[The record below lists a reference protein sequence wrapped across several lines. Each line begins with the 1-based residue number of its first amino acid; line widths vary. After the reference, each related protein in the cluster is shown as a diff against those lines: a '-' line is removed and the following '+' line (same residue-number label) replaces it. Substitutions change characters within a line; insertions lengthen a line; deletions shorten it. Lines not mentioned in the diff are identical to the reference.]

1 MNLQT
6 MTIIFVIIFLPIILI
21 STYYIQREVDTI
33 NMQASY
39 DTKLI
44 GATTDAVSAFEINT
58 SNEDLSAVSDSL
70 RSIIEASN
78 NVFTTTL
85 ASNMGLSGASKSRIL
100 PYIPAIVYVLY
111 DGYYIYSPTKQAKVV
126 TDPDGVYVKVGDSGV
141 SGSNGS
147 YTYNYVEVE
156 AWKNDV
162 ANKDKPDHR
171 ESKDEY
177 GQILYYDKDE
187 TNFLGD
193 RIKCTTNPA
202 TEDAYQTTSYI
213 LKSFSPYSMQYQ
225 NGNKN
230 FTINYTLDNFIT
242 VYGSIT
248 ESGKETYY
256 SKSGYLIDC
265 NDITSITVDRHG
277 DREFYGATSSRFLN
291 NSFCKK
297 YSQNEIEALVNDNNI
312 IISITFSDGTE
323 IKSDEPCAISEN
335 YKGEKISDNKSAIE
349 YYLDSYI
356 FTKWVEENLG
366 DITSEDILVG
376 STLDIQNQ
384 FSIKQNGN
392 KIKENSLFWE
402 YNEKDIFKG
411 DYDNE
416 SAFYEHKTKVIKNS
430 IQYNLNLSMAL
441 YNKGQGDKFY
451 QMPILSEPEWD
462 KLLSNVSVLAFM
474 QGLPCGLKTYNNYA
488 IVTSSNNELMANVED
503 IYYVPIKKDGTGNV
517 LTSDVSEK
525 LTSDEIKNS
534 TLPTAHLLSC
544 DQLIKNDMSNNDIEY
559 FQAFPS
565 REVKHDKVWDSNKRK
580 YVYDH
585 VCNTCY
591 YCIVNKNNDKN
602 QYELYKKEP
611 TNSEIANKDCY
622 KLFRKAELI
631 AIGKIRN
638 NTYKSSDVV
647 NCQGIRTDNFPTNKK
662 LSDFN
667 STFDLDEA
675 KKCYEIDIT
684 IKGAQDASDTH
695 YGTDWIYLGSEK
707 KSYNCN
713 LDTCQ
718 TIVFDNSSNWT
729 GGFSTEKSDLNKLKV
744 VSITY
749 KYK

>member
-33 NMQASY
+33 TIQTSY

-58 SNEDLSAVSDSL
+58 SNEDLSTVSDSL

-126 TDPDGVYVKVGDSGV
+126 TDPDGVYVRVGDSGV
-141 SGSNGS
+141 TGGNGS
-147 YTYNYVEVE
+147 YTYNYRGVEV
-156 AWKNDV
+156 WKD
-162 ANKDKPDHR
+162 DKTREQPSHN

-177 GQILYYDKDE
+177 GQILYYSE
-187 TNFLGD
+187 NNFSGNS
-193 RIKCTTNPA
+193 IKCTTDPNN
-202 TEDAYQTTSYI
+202 AYITTNYI
-213 LKSFSPYSMQYQ
+213 LKSFSPYSMQYKSS
-225 NGNKN
+225 NKN
-230 FTINYTLDNFIT
+230 ITINYTLDNFIT
-242 VYGSIT
+242 VYGSIDDV
-248 ESGKETYY
+248 YY

-265 NDITSITVDRHG
+265 NEIDKIIVNDSKIYYNINVNNFSSN
-277 DREFYGATSSRFLN
+277 EFCN
-291 NSFCKK
+291 N
-297 YSQNEIEALVNDNNI
+297 YSQNEIENLVNNNMVKIEFKNGI
-312 IISITFSDGTE
+312 IIDSNQE
-323 IKSDEPCAISEN
+323 CSESLN
-335 YKGEKISDNKSAIE
+335 YKGEKIKDNKSAIQ
-349 YYLDSYI
+349 YYLDSFI
-356 FTKWVEENLG
+356 FSKWVDEKLR
-366 DITSEDILVG
+366 DITYSNVTK
-376 STLDIQNQ
+376 STYDIQEN

-392 KIKENSLFWE
+392 KIKENGLFWE
-402 YNEKDIFKG
+402 YNEENIFG
-411 DYDNE
+411 SSYNSE

-430 IQYNLNLSMAL
+430 IQYNLNLAMAI
-441 YNKGQGDKFY
+441 YNRGEGDKYY

-488 IVTSSNNELMANVED
+488 LVTSSNNELMANVED
-503 IYYVPIKKDGTGNV
+503 IYYVPVRSDGSGKV
-517 LTSDVSEK
+517 LTSDDNK
-525 LTSDEIKNS
+525 EIS
-534 TLPTAHLLSC
+534 ILPTAHLLEC
-544 DQLIKNDMSNNDIEY
+544 NQIINEEDIEY

-565 REVKHDKVWDSNKRK
+565 RDVKYDKVWDSNIRK

-591 YCIVNKNNDKN
+591 YCIVNKNNDRN
-602 QYELYKKEP
+602 NYLLYKNNPNDEK
-611 TNSEIANKDCY
+611 IKDDKAKY
-622 KLFRKAELI
+622 KLFEEAELI

-638 NTYKSSDVV
+638 NTYKLSNVV
-647 NCQGIRTDNFPTNKK
+647 NNQGISTENYENKS
-662 LSDFN
+662 LN
-667 STFDLDEA
+667 TINLD
-675 KKCYEIDIT
+675 KNKVNRCYEIDIT
-684 IKGAQDASDTH
+684 IKNAAKSSGTH
-695 YGTDWIYLGSEK
+695 YGTSVISLGNEK
-707 KSYNCN
+707 KNYNCN

-718 TIVFDNSSNWT
+718 TIVFDNSADWKSNYKLDAENNDD
-729 GGFSTEKSDLNKLKV
+729 GKLKI